1 MVVIGAVGAE
11 VEAEL
16 APSNELIEKGL
27 GGGRHAPPALA
38 SAGGAKSDFGRLPFF
53 LGGEGGED
61 FVGGDVA
68 EVEIRGEAAGHC
80 FGGFIA
86 GFEVAGKFAG

>member
-1 MVVIGAVGAE
+1 
-11 VEAEL
+11 
-16 APSNELIEKGL
+16 
-27 GGGRHAPPALA
+27 
-38 SAGGAKSDFGRLPFF
+38 

-86 GFEVAGKFAG
+86 GFDVAGKFAG